1 MDLTLKILTSASR
14 EDQFSYISAWSKM
27 LSVCAQELR
36 HGAFIWKQSL
46 QESVHE
52 QILSK
57 PQGTHQ
63 RHAYTVNL
71 MLMACIFGM

>member
-1 MDLTLKILTSASR
+1 
-14 EDQFSYISAWSKM
+14 M